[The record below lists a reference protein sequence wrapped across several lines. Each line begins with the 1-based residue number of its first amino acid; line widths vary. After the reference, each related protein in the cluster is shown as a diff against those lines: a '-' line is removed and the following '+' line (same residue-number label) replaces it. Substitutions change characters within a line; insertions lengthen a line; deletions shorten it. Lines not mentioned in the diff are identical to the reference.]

1 MNESKKNAKKT
12 RPAKSAFGCDPCGCT
27 LMRAPFLRRDEG
39 GPHSPCRRAVI
50 TATAL
55 ALAGVLGTSGVPAL
69 ALESD
74 PVSSERT
81 TTVSLQG
88 TVSQLS
94 VTVPTAMPVKV
105 KGDGSFVETGIEIQN
120 NSIFDVHVSS
130 ISTQATEPF
139 SVLSK
144 EAFDQAVDD
153 SDVLW
158 MTLSAGTH
166 SVDLGE
172 AVGEA
177 VSLADPQWN
186 VPSVES
192 GTGSLSIVSN
202 GAIKN
207 VESLTSSQEEALKI
221 SFTVEAGS
229 N

>member
-1 MNESKKNAKKT
+1 MNEPKKNAKKT
-12 RPAKSAFGCDPCGCT
+12 RLSKSAFGCDPCGRT
-27 LMRAPFLRRDEG
+27 VIRVPLLRHDES
-39 GPHSPCRRAVI
+39 GPHSPRHRAVI
-50 TATAL
+50 AVTAL
-55 ALAGVLGTSGVPAL
+55 ALAGIVGTSGVPAL

-105 KGDGSFVETGIEIQN
+105 KSDGTFFETGIEIRN

-130 ISTQATEPF
+130 ISTEATEPF
-139 SVLSK
+139 SILP
-144 EAFDQAVDD
+144 EEEFEQAADEK
-153 SDVLW
+153 DVLW
-158 MTLSAGTH
+158 MSLTAGAH
-166 SVDLGE
+166 SVDLGRAANE
-172 AVGEA
+172 AVA
-177 VSLADPQWN
+177 ITDPQWN
-186 VPSVES
+186 VPSAES
-192 GTGSLSIVSN
+192 GSGALSIVSD